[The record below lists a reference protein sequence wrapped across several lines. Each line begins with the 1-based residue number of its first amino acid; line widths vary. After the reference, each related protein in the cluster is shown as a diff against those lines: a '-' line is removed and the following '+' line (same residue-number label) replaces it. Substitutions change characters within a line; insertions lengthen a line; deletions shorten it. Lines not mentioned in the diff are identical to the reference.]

1 VLNANLTVLRSQF
14 DAHWRIIHA
23 VILQDMRTRFG
34 RTYFS
39 YLVAIIWPLA
49 HLGSGIFGYVL
60 VNKLAPVG
68 EDPAVFLGSGLL
80 PYILCLYPARM
91 IGMAVAQNRQLL
103 SIPRVRPMH
112 LIVSRTLLEIV
123 SSFIVCMIFYTVLW
137 AADYDFMPRS
147 TEVAAA
153 AVCASLYFG
162 VALGLFT
169 VMLVALA
176 GPFAATIVIIFMI
189 PLYLVSG
196 VYIVPWMMSPAMLD
210 YESYNPLFGLVQWL
224 RSAYYAAYEEVPVN
238 KSGIIWIST
247 SLLFLGLLGERYL
260 RGKF

>member
-1 VLNANLTVLRSQF
+1 MLTENLTALEAQF
-14 DAHWRIIHA
+14 EAHWRIIHA

-39 YLVAIIWPLA
+39 YLIAIIWPLA

-68 EDPAVFLGSGLL
+68 EDPTIFLGSGLL
-80 PYILCLYPARM
+80 PYILCIYPARM
-91 IGMAVAQNRQLL
+91 IGMAVMQNRQLL

-112 LIVSRTLLEIV
+112 LIVSRTILEIM
-123 SSFIVCMIFYTVLW
+123 SSFVVCMIFYTVLW

-147 TEVAAA
+147 MDIAAA
-153 AVCASLYFG
+153 AVFASVYFG

-176 GPFAATIVIIFMI
+176 GPFAATIVIILMI

-224 RSAYYAAYEEVPVN
+224 RSAYYASYDEIVVN
-238 KSGIIWIST
+238 KMGVIWMST
-247 SLLFLGLLGERYL
+247 GMLFLGLLGERFL
-260 RGKF
+260 RGRF